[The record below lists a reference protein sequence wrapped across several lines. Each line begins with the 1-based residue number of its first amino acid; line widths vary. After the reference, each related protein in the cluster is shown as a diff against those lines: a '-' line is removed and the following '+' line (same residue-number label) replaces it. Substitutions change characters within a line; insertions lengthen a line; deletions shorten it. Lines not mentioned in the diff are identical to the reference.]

1 MESLSQSGGITLNR
15 VLIFAGTTEGRT
27 LSEYLSENRIEHTVC
42 VATEYGEEV
51 LSASPYMTIHQG
63 RMDVG
68 EMEKLMQTG
77 SFAAVVDATHPYA
90 VEVTANIRK
99 ASQEAQLP
107 YLRLKRYLDT
117 ETEGSVFYFHSNEEC
132 ADALEKIEGNILLT
146 TGSKELAIYC
156 SHPLVKERL
165 YVRIL
170 PGMESISICTELG
183 IKGKQM
189 IAMQGPFSTEMN
201 EAILHQFEIAC
212 MVTKKSGRQ
221 GGYPEKLEAAKRAG
235 IPVYVIEPVD
245 AERGY
250 SMEEVCEK
258 LQTLLC
264 AEESISVDKSK
275 NVDKSINVGKSKNV
289 DKSQNVNKSKDIDKS
304 QMANKSKDIDTIM
317 GKKTADVSKAESGT
331 EMVTSSKAEAK
342 SGVIA
347 GKVDSKMD
355 IILAGIG
362 MGASKGL
369 TREVHDA
376 IESADILLGAKRLIE
391 PYKPHIEKKPYYLGK
406 DIVPYLENLFLQS
419 AGKRYRVVV
428 LFSGDSGCYS
438 GCQALAHCLHEAV
451 TEKRFFADIRIL
463 PGISSVSYLT
473 SCIGESYHD
482 AAIMSMH
489 GKLLPGLAR
498 RIQENEKT
506 FLFMSGVK
514 DMRKLGTALT
524 EAFMDDCIITAG
536 YQLSYEDEEIRKLT
550 PKECLSCEKEGLY
563 ICFIYNPHPKK
574 RPLTL
579 GIADEEF
586 IRGKV
591 PMTKKE
597 VREVS
602 ICKLRLY
609 PGAVVYDIGSGT
621 GSVAV
626 EMAEMSPD
634 IEVFALEQ
642 KPEAIELIEKNK
654 EKFRLDNITVIQT
667 KAPEGLADLKMPT
680 HAFIGGSGGKMK
692 EIIETLYQINPGM
705 RIVINAVSI
714 ETLCE
719 IKEILMAY
727 PVCDTEFVQL
737 QVSRVKELGAYHMM
751 QAENP
756 IFVCAFTFG
765 NRE

>member
-63 RMDVG
+63 RMGVS

-90 VEVTANIRK
+90 VEVTANIRE
-99 ASQEAQLP
+99 ASQEAKLP
-107 YLRLKRYLDT
+107 YLRLKRWLDA

-132 ADALEKIEGNILLT
+132 VDALEKTEGNILLT
-146 TGSKELAIYC
+146 TGSKELATYC
-156 SHPLVKERL
+156 NRPLVKDRL

-201 EAILHQFEIAC
+201 EAILHQYEIAC

-235 IPVYVIEPVD
+235 IPVYVIEPAD
-245 AERGY
+245 TERGY

-275 NVDKSINVGKSKNV
+275 NVDKSQNVGKSKNV
-289 DKSQNVNKSKDIDKS
+289 DEFKNVDESKAAD
-304 QMANKSKDIDTIM
+304 NIM
-317 GKKTADVSKAESGT
+317 EKKTTDVPEAESGIEMCTPSKDAT
-331 EMVTSSKAEAK
+331 ENDITAGMV
-342 SGVIA
+342 
-347 GKVDSKMD
+347 DNKMN

-369 TREVHDA
+369 TGEVSDA

-391 PYKPHIEKKPYYLGK
+391 PYKPRMEKKPYYLGK
-406 DIVPYLENLFLQS
+406 DIVPYLENMFLQS

-438 GCQALAHCLHEAV
+438 GCQALARCLHEAV
-451 TEKRFFADIRIL
+451 AEKRFLADIRIL
-463 PGISSVSYLT
+463 PGISSVSYLA
-473 SCIGESYHD
+473 SCIGESYQD

-489 GKLLPGLAR
+489 GKLLPDLAG

-514 DMRKLGTALT
+514 DMRKLGTALS
-524 EAFMDDCIITAG
+524 EALMNDCIITAG
-536 YQLSYEDEEIRKLT
+536 YQLSYEDEEIIKLT

-574 RPLTL
+574 KPLTP

-597 VREVS
+597 IREVS

-626 EMAEMSPD
+626 EMADMSPD

-642 KPEAIELIEKNK
+642 KPEAVELIEKNK
-654 EKFRLDNITVIQT
+654 EKFHLDNITVLKT
-667 KAPEGLADLKMPT
+667 KAPEGLMDLKMAT
-680 HAFIGGSGGKMK
+680 HAFIGGSGGNMK

-719 IKEILMAY
+719 IKEIILAY

-756 IFVCAFTFG
+756 IFVCAFTFDG
-765 NRE
+765 

>member
-1 MESLSQSGGITLNR
+1 MESLLQSGGITLNR

-27 LSEYLSENRIEHTVC
+27 LSEYLSENRIEHMVC

-107 YLRLKRYLDT
+107 YLRLKRCLDT
-117 ETEGSVFYFHSNEEC
+117 ETEGRVFYFHSNEEC
-132 ADALEKIEGNILLT
+132 VDALEKTEGNILLT
-146 TGSKELAIYC
+146 TGSKELATYC

-165 YVRIL
+165 YVRVL

-212 MVTKKSGRQ
+212 MVTKKSGRL

-235 IPVYVIEPVD
+235 IPVYVIEPAD
-245 AERGY
+245 TERGY
-250 SMEEVCEK
+250 SMEEVCER
-258 LQTLLC
+258 LQILLC
-264 AEESISVDKSK
+264 AEDGV
-275 NVDKSINVGKSKNV
+275 
-289 DKSQNVNKSKDIDKS
+289 
-304 QMANKSKDIDTIM
+304 
-317 GKKTADVSKAESGT
+317 TA
-331 EMVTSSKAEAK
+331 
-342 SGVIA
+342 GVI
-347 GKVDSKMD
+347 DNKMD

-369 TREVHDA
+369 TREVYDA

-428 LFSGDSGCYS
+428 LFSGDSGSYS

-451 TEKRFFADIRIL
+451 AEKRFFADIRIL
-463 PGISSVSYLT
+463 PGISSVSYLA

-482 AAIMSMH
+482 AAILSMH

-514 DMRKLGTALT
+514 DMRKLGTTLT

-574 RPLTL
+574 IPLTP

-597 VREVS
+597 IREVS
-602 ICKLRLY
+602 ICKLHLH

-634 IEVFALEQ
+634 IEVYALEQ

-654 EKFRLDNITVIQT
+654 EKIRLDNITVIQT
-667 KAPEGLADLKMPT
+667 KAPEGLMDLKMPT
-680 HAFIGGSGGKMK
+680 HAFIGGSGGNMK

-719 IKEILMAY
+719 IKEIILAY

-756 IFVCAFTFG
+756 IFVCAFTFDG
-765 NRE
+765 

>member
-1 MESLSQSGGITLNR
+1 MESLSQSGGIGLNR

-63 RMDVG
+63 RMGVS

-90 VEVTANIRK
+90 VEVTANIRE
-99 ASQEAQLP
+99 ASQEAKLP
-107 YLRLKRYLDT
+107 YLRLKRWLDA

-132 ADALEKIEGNILLT
+132 VEALEKTEGNILLT

-156 SHPLVKERL
+156 SRPLVKDRL

-201 EAILHQFEIAC
+201 EAILHQYEIAC

-221 GGYPEKLEAAKRAG
+221 GGYPEKLEAARRAG
-235 IPVYVIEPVD
+235 IPVYVIEPAD
-245 AERGY
+245 TERGY

-258 LQTLLC
+258 LQLLLC
-264 AEESISVDKSK
+264 AEKSVSVDKSK
-275 NVDKSINVGKSKNV
+275 AVDN
-289 DKSQNVNKSKDIDKS
+289 
-304 QMANKSKDIDTIM
+304 IM
-317 GKKTADVSKAESGT
+317 EKKTTDIPEAESGI
-331 EMVTSSKAEAK
+331 EMVAPSKAEAENDAA
-342 SGVIA
+342 A
-347 GKVDSKMD
+347 GMIDNKMD

-369 TREVHDA
+369 TREVYDA

-391 PYKPHIEKKPYYLGK
+391 PYKPRMEKKPYYLGK
-406 DIVPYLENLFLQS
+406 DIVPYLEDLFLQS

-451 TEKRFFADIRIL
+451 AEKRFFADIRIL
-463 PGISSVSYLT
+463 PGISSVSYLA

-482 AAIMSMH
+482 AAILSMH

-524 EAFMDDCIITAG
+524 EAFMNDCNITAG

-574 RPLTL
+574 RPLTP

-597 VREVS
+597 IREVS

-626 EMAEMSPD
+626 EMADMSPD

-642 KPEAIELIEKNK
+642 KPEAVELIEKNK
-654 EKFRLDNITVIQT
+654 EKFHLDNITVIRT
-667 KAPEGLADLKMPT
+667 KAPEGLMNLKMPT
-680 HAFIGGSGGKMK
+680 HAFIGGSGGNMK
-692 EIIETLYQINPGM
+692 EIIETLHQINPGM

-737 QVSRVKELGAYHMM
+737 QVSRVKELGTYHMM

-765 NRE
+765 G

>member
-63 RMDVG
+63 RMGVS

-90 VEVTANIRK
+90 VEVTANIRE
-99 ASQEAQLP
+99 ASQEAKLP
-107 YLRLKRYLDT
+107 YLRLKRWLDA
-117 ETEGSVFYFHSNEEC
+117 ETEGSVFYFYSNEEC
-132 ADALEKIEGNILLT
+132 VDALEKTEGNILLT
-146 TGSKELAIYC
+146 TGSKELATYC
-156 SHPLVKERL
+156 SRPLVKDRL

-201 EAILHQFEIAC
+201 EAILHQYEIAC

-221 GGYPEKLEAAKRAG
+221 GGYPEKLEAAERAG
-235 IPVYVIEPVD
+235 IPVYVIEPAD
-245 AERGY
+245 TERGY

-258 LQTLLC
+258 LKILLC
-264 AEESISVDKSK
+264 AEKSVSVDKSK
-275 NVDKSINVGKSKNV
+275 SVDELKDV
-289 DKSQNVNKSKDIDKS
+289 DDLMKD
-304 QMANKSKDIDTIM
+304 
-317 GKKTADVSKAESGT
+317 KTADIPKAEPGV
-331 EMVTSSKAEAK
+331 EMVTPSKAEAENDAA
-342 SGVIA
+342 A
-347 GKVDSKMD
+347 GMIDNKMD

-369 TREVHDA
+369 TREVYDA

-391 PYKPHIEKKPYYLGK
+391 PYKPRMEKKPYYLGK
-406 DIVPYLENLFLQS
+406 DIVPYLENLVLQS
-419 AGKRYRVVV
+419 TGKRYRVVV

-438 GCQALAHCLHEAV
+438 GCQALARCLHEAV
-451 TEKRFFADIRIL
+451 AEKRFFADIRIL
-463 PGISSVSYLT
+463 PGISSVSYLA

-482 AAIMSMH
+482 AAILSMH
-489 GKLLPGLAR
+489 GKLLPDLAR

-574 RPLTL
+574 RPLTP

-597 VREVS
+597 IREVS

-626 EMAEMSPD
+626 EIADMSPD

-642 KPEAIELIEKNK
+642 KPEAVELIEKNK
-654 EKFRLDNITVIQT
+654 EKFHLDNITVIRT
-667 KAPEGLADLKMPT
+667 KAPEGLMDLKMPT
-680 HAFIGGSGGKMK
+680 HAFIGGSGGNMK
-692 EIIETLYQINPGM
+692 EIIETLHQINPGM

-756 IFVCAFTFG
+756 IFVCAFNFG
-765 NRE
+765 G

>member
-1 MESLSQSGGITLNR
+1 MESLSQSGGIGLNR

-63 RMDVG
+63 RMGVS

-90 VEVTANIRK
+90 VEVTANIRE
-99 ASQEAQLP
+99 ASQEAKLP
-107 YLRLKRYLDT
+107 YLRLKRCLDT

-132 ADALEKIEGNILLT
+132 AEALEKTEGNILLT
-146 TGSKELAIYC
+146 TGSKELATYC
-156 SHPLVKERL
+156 SRPLVKDRL

-201 EAILHQFEIAC
+201 EAILHQYEIAC

-221 GGYPEKLEAAKRAG
+221 GGYPEKLEAARRAG
-235 IPVYVIEPVD
+235 IPVYVIEPAD
-245 AERGY
+245 TERGY

-258 LQTLLC
+258 LQILLC
-264 AEESISVDKSK
+264 EEKSVSVDKSK
-275 NVDKSINVGKSKNV
+275 AVDN
-289 DKSQNVNKSKDIDKS
+289 
-304 QMANKSKDIDTIM
+304 IM
-317 GKKTADVSKAESGT
+317 EKKTTDIPKAESGI
-331 EMVTSSKAEAK
+331 EMVAPSKAEAENDAA
-342 SGVIA
+342 A
-347 GKVDSKMD
+347 GKVDNKMD

-369 TREVHDA
+369 TREVYDA

-391 PYKPHIEKKPYYLGK
+391 PYSPRMEKKSYYLGK
-406 DIVPYLENLFLQS
+406 DIVPYLEDLFLQS

-451 TEKRFFADIRIL
+451 AEKKIFADIRIL
-463 PGISSVSYLT
+463 PGISSVSYLA
-473 SCIGESYHD
+473 SYIGESYHD

-514 DMRKLGTALT
+514 DMRKLGTTLT

-574 RPLTL
+574 RPLTP

-597 VREVS
+597 IREVS

-626 EMAEMSPD
+626 EMADMSPD

-642 KPEAIELIEKNK
+642 KPEAVELIEKNK
-654 EKFRLDNITVIQT
+654 EKFDLDNITVIRT
-667 KAPEGLADLKMPT
+667 KAPEGLMDLKMPT
-680 HAFIGGSGGKMK
+680 HAFIGGSGGNMK
-692 EIIETLYQINPGM
+692 EIIETLHQINPGM

-737 QVSRVKELGAYHMM
+737 QVSRVKELGTYHMM

-765 NRE
+765 G

>member
-1 MESLSQSGGITLNR
+1 MESLLQSGGITLNR

-27 LSEYLSENRIEHTVC
+27 LSEYLSENRIEHMVC

-107 YLRLKRYLDT
+107 YLRLKRCLDT
-117 ETEGSVFYFHSNEEC
+117 ETEGRVFYFHSNEEC
-132 ADALEKIEGNILLT
+132 VDALEKTEGNILLT
-146 TGSKELAIYC
+146 TGSKELATYC

-165 YVRIL
+165 YVRVL

-212 MVTKKSGRQ
+212 MVTKKSGRL

-235 IPVYVIEPVD
+235 IPVYVIEPAD
-245 AERGY
+245 TERGY
-250 SMEEVCEK
+250 SMEEVCER
-258 LQTLLC
+258 LQILLC
-264 AEESISVDKSK
+264 AEDGV
-275 NVDKSINVGKSKNV
+275 
-289 DKSQNVNKSKDIDKS
+289 
-304 QMANKSKDIDTIM
+304 
-317 GKKTADVSKAESGT
+317 TA
-331 EMVTSSKAEAK
+331 
-342 SGVIA
+342 GVI
-347 GKVDSKMD
+347 DNKMD

-369 TREVHDA
+369 TREGYDA

-428 LFSGDSGCYS
+428 LFSGDSGSYS

-451 TEKRFFADIRIL
+451 AEKRFFADIRIL
-463 PGISSVSYLT
+463 PGISSVSYLA

-482 AAIMSMH
+482 AAILSMH

-514 DMRKLGTALT
+514 DMRKLGTTLT

-574 RPLTL
+574 IPLTP

-597 VREVS
+597 IREVS
-602 ICKLRLY
+602 ICKLHLH

-634 IEVFALEQ
+634 IEVYALEQ

-654 EKFRLDNITVIQT
+654 EKIRLDNITVIQT
-667 KAPEGLADLKMPT
+667 KAPEGLMDLKMPT

-756 IFVCAFTFG
+756 IFVCAFTFCD
-765 NRE
+765 

>member
-1 MESLSQSGGITLNR
+1 MESLSQSGGIGLNR

-63 RMDVG
+63 RMGVS

-90 VEVTANIRK
+90 VEVTANIRE
-99 ASQEAQLP
+99 ASQEAKLP
-107 YLRLKRYLDT
+107 YLRLKRWLDA

-132 ADALEKIEGNILLT
+132 VEALEKTEGNILLT

-156 SHPLVKERL
+156 SRPLVKDRL

-201 EAILHQFEIAC
+201 EAILHQYEIAC

-221 GGYPEKLEAAKRAG
+221 GGYPEKLEAARRAG
-235 IPVYVIEPVD
+235 IPVYVIEPAD
-245 AERGY
+245 TERGY

-258 LQTLLC
+258 LQLLLC
-264 AEESISVDKSK
+264 VEKSVSVDKSK
-275 NVDKSINVGKSKNV
+275 NVDKSQNINKSEDI

-304 QMANKSKDIDTIM
+304 KAVDELKDVDDM
-317 GKKTADVSKAESGT
+317 MKDKTADIPKAEPGV
-331 EMVTSSKAEAK
+331 EMVTPSKAEAEND
-342 SGVIA
+342 VTA
-347 GKVDSKMD
+347 GKVDNKMD

-362 MGASKGL
+362 MGASKGH
-369 TREVHDA
+369 TREVYDA

-391 PYKPHIEKKPYYLGK
+391 PYKPRVEKKPYYLGK
-406 DIVPYLENLFLQS
+406 DIVPYLEDLFLQS

-438 GCQALAHCLHEAV
+438 GCQALARCLHEAV
-451 TEKRFFADIRIL
+451 AEKRFLADIRIL
-463 PGISSVSYLT
+463 PGISSVSYLA

-482 AAIMSMH
+482 AAILSMH
-489 GKLLPGLAR
+489 GKLLPDLAR

-514 DMRKLGTALT
+514 DMRKLGTTLT

-536 YQLSYEDEEIRKLT
+536 YQLSYENEEIRKLT

-574 RPLTL
+574 RPLTP

-597 VREVS
+597 IREVS

-626 EMAEMSPD
+626 EMADMSPD

-642 KPEAIELIEKNK
+642 KPEAVELIEKNK
-654 EKFRLDNITVIQT
+654 EKFHLDNITVIRT
-667 KAPEGLADLKMPT
+667 KAPEGFMDLKMPT
-680 HAFIGGSGGKMK
+680 HAFIGGSGGNMK
-692 EIIETLYQINPGM
+692 EIIETLHQINPGM

-737 QVSRVKELGAYHMM
+737 QVSRVKELGVYHMM

-756 IFVCAFTFG
+756 IFVCAFNFG
-765 NRE
+765 G

>member
-1 MESLSQSGGITLNR
+1 MESLLQSGGITLNR

-27 LSEYLSENRIEHTVC
+27 LSEYLSENRIEHMVC

-107 YLRLKRYLDT
+107 YLRLKRCLDT
-117 ETEGSVFYFHSNEEC
+117 ETEGRVFYFHSNEEC
-132 ADALEKIEGNILLT
+132 VDALEKTEGNILLT
-146 TGSKELAIYC
+146 TGSKELATYC

-165 YVRIL
+165 YVRVL

-212 MVTKKSGRQ
+212 MVTKKSGRL

-235 IPVYVIEPVD
+235 IPVYVIEPAD
-245 AERGY
+245 TERGY
-250 SMEEVCEK
+250 SMEEVCER
-258 LQTLLC
+258 LQILLC
-264 AEESISVDKSK
+264 AEDGV
-275 NVDKSINVGKSKNV
+275 
-289 DKSQNVNKSKDIDKS
+289 
-304 QMANKSKDIDTIM
+304 
-317 GKKTADVSKAESGT
+317 TA
-331 EMVTSSKAEAK
+331 
-342 SGVIA
+342 GVI
-347 GKVDSKMD
+347 DNKMD

-369 TREVHDA
+369 TREVYDA

-428 LFSGDSGCYS
+428 LFSGDSGSYS

-451 TEKRFFADIRIL
+451 AEKRFFADIRIL
-463 PGISSVSYLT
+463 PGISSVSYLA

-482 AAIMSMH
+482 AAILSMH

-514 DMRKLGTALT
+514 DMRKLGTTLT

-574 RPLTL
+574 IPLTP

-597 VREVS
+597 IREVS
-602 ICKLRLY
+602 ICKLHLH

-626 EMAEMSPD
+626 EMAEMPPD
-634 IEVFALEQ
+634 IEVYALEQ

-654 EKFRLDNITVIQT
+654 EKIRLDNITVIQT
-667 KAPEGLADLKMPT
+667 KAPEGLMDLKMPT

-756 IFVCAFTFG
+756 IFVCAFTFCD
-765 NRE
+765 

>member
-63 RMDVG
+63 RMGVS

-90 VEVTANIRK
+90 VEVTANIRE
-99 ASQEAQLP
+99 ASQEAKLP
-107 YLRLKRYLDT
+107 YLRLKRWLDA
-117 ETEGSVFYFHSNEEC
+117 ETEGSVFNFHSNEEC
-132 ADALEKIEGNILLT
+132 VDALEKTEGNILLT
-146 TGSKELAIYC
+146 TGSKELATYC
-156 SHPLVKERL
+156 SRPLVKDRL

-201 EAILHQFEIAC
+201 EAILHQYEIAC

-235 IPVYVIEPVD
+235 IPVYVIEPAD
-245 AERGY
+245 TERGY

-275 NVDKSINVGKSKNV
+275 NVDKSQNV
-289 DKSQNVNKSKDIDKS
+289 DEFKDVDESKAAD
-304 QMANKSKDIDTIM
+304 NIM
-317 GKKTADVSKAESGT
+317 EKKTTDVPEAESGIEMCTPSKDAT
-331 EMVTSSKAEAK
+331 ENDITAGMV
-342 SGVIA
+342 
-347 GKVDSKMD
+347 DNKMN

-369 TREVHDA
+369 TGEVSDA

-391 PYKPHIEKKPYYLGK
+391 PYKPRMEKKPYYLGK
-406 DIVPYLENLFLQS
+406 DIVPYLESMFLQS

-438 GCQALAHCLHEAV
+438 GCQALARCLHEAV
-451 TEKRFFADIRIL
+451 AEKRFLADIRIL
-463 PGISSVSYLT
+463 PGISSVSYLA
-473 SCIGESYHD
+473 SCIGESYQD

-489 GKLLPGLAR
+489 GKLLPDLAR
-498 RIQENEKT
+498 RIQENEQT

-524 EAFMDDCIITAG
+524 EALMNDCIITAG

-563 ICFIYNPHPKK
+563 ICFIYNPNPKK
-574 RPLTL
+574 RPLTP

-597 VREVS
+597 IREVS

-626 EMAEMSPD
+626 EMADMSPD

-642 KPEAIELIEKNK
+642 KPEAVELIEKNK
-654 EKFRLDNITVIQT
+654 EKFHLDNITVIKT
-667 KAPEGLADLKMPT
+667 KAPEGLMDLKMAT
-680 HAFIGGSGGKMK
+680 HAFIGGSGGNMK
-692 EIIETLYQINPGM
+692 EIIEILYQINPGM

-719 IKEILMAY
+719 IKELLSSY

-737 QVSRVKELGAYHMM
+737 QVSRVKELGNYHMM

-765 NRE
+765 G

>member
-63 RMDVG
+63 RMGVS

-90 VEVTANIRK
+90 VEVTANIRE
-99 ASQEAQLP
+99 ASQEAKLP
-107 YLRLKRYLDT
+107 YLRLKRWLDA

-132 ADALEKIEGNILLT
+132 VDALEKTEGNILLT
-146 TGSKELAIYC
+146 TGSKELATYC
-156 SHPLVKERL
+156 SRPLVKDRL

-201 EAILHQFEIAC
+201 EAILHQYEIAC

-221 GGYPEKLEAAKRAG
+221 GGYPEKLEAAERAG
-235 IPVYVIEPVD
+235 IPVYVIEPAD
-245 AERGY
+245 TERGY

-258 LQTLLC
+258 LQLLLC
-264 AEESISVDKSK
+264 VEKSVSVDKSK
-275 NVDKSINVGKSKNV
+275 AVDN
-289 DKSQNVNKSKDIDKS
+289 
-304 QMANKSKDIDTIM
+304 IM
-317 GKKTADVSKAESGT
+317 EKKTTDIPKAESGT
-331 EMVTSSKAEAK
+331 EMVTSSKAEAEND
-342 SGVIA
+342 VTA
-347 GKVDSKMD
+347 GKVDNKMD

-369 TREVHDA
+369 TKEVYDA

-391 PYKPHIEKKPYYLGK
+391 PYKPRMEKKPYYLGK
-406 DIVPYLENLFLQS
+406 DIVPYLEDLFLQS

-451 TEKRFFADIRIL
+451 AEKRFFADIRIL
-463 PGISSVSYLT
+463 PGISSVSYLA
-473 SCIGESYHD
+473 SCIGESYQD

-514 DMRKLGTALT
+514 DMRKLGNALS
-524 EAFMDDCIITAG
+524 EALMDDCIITAG

-550 PKECLSCEKEGLY
+550 PKECMSCEKEGLY

-574 RPLTL
+574 RPLTP

-597 VREVS
+597 IREVS

-626 EMAEMSPD
+626 EMADMSPD

-642 KPEAIELIEKNK
+642 KPEAVELIEKNK
-654 EKFRLDNITVIQT
+654 EKFHLDNITVIRT
-667 KAPEGLADLKMPT
+667 KAPERLMDLKMPT
-680 HAFIGGSGGKMK
+680 HAFIGGSGGNMK
-692 EIIETLYQINPGM
+692 EIIETLHQINPGM

-737 QVSRVKELGAYHMM
+737 QVSRVKELGTYHTM

-765 NRE
+765 G

>member
-63 RMDVG
+63 RMGVS

-90 VEVTANIRK
+90 VEVTANIRE
-99 ASQEAQLP
+99 ASQEAKLP
-107 YLRLKRYLDT
+107 YLRLKRWLDA

-132 ADALEKIEGNILLT
+132 VDALEKTEGNILLT
-146 TGSKELAIYC
+146 TGSKELATYC
-156 SHPLVKERL
+156 NRPLVKDRL

-201 EAILHQFEIAC
+201 EAILHQYEIAC

-221 GGYPEKLEAAKRAG
+221 GGYPEKIEAAKRAG
-235 IPVYVIEPVD
+235 IPVYVIEPAD
-245 AERGY
+245 TERGY

-275 NVDKSINVGKSKNV
+275 NVDKSQNVGKSKNV
-289 DKSQNVNKSKDIDKS
+289 DEFKNVDESKAAD
-304 QMANKSKDIDTIM
+304 NIM
-317 GKKTADVSKAESGT
+317 EKKTTDVPEAESGIEMCTPSKDAT
-331 EMVTSSKAEAK
+331 ENDIT
-342 SGVIA
+342 A
-347 GKVDSKMD
+347 GMIDNKMN

-369 TREVHDA
+369 TREVSDA

-391 PYKPHIEKKPYYLGK
+391 PYKPRMEKKPYYLGK
-406 DIVPYLENLFLQS
+406 DIVPYLEDLFLQS

-438 GCQALAHCLHEAV
+438 GCQALARCLHEAV
-451 TEKRFFADIRIL
+451 AEKRFLADIRIL
-463 PGISSVSYLT
+463 PGISSVSYLA
-473 SCIGESYHD
+473 SCIGESYQD

-489 GKLLPGLAR
+489 GKLLPDLSR
-498 RIQENEKT
+498 RIQENKKT

-514 DMRKLGTALT
+514 DMRKLGTTLT
-524 EAFMDDCIITAG
+524 EAFMNDCIITAG
-536 YQLSYEDEEIRKLT
+536 YQLSYEDEEIIKLT

-574 RPLTL
+574 KTLTP

-597 VREVS
+597 IREVS

-626 EMAEMSPD
+626 EMADMSPD

-642 KPEAIELIEKNK
+642 KPEAVELIEKNK
-654 EKFRLDNITVIQT
+654 EKFHLDNITVLKT
-667 KAPEGLADLKMPT
+667 KAPEGLMDLKMAT
-680 HAFIGGSGGKMK
+680 HAFIGGSGGNMK

-719 IKEILMAY
+719 IKEIILAY

-765 NRE
+765 G

>member
-1 MESLSQSGGITLNR
+1 MRGIKNIVFDLGGVIVDLDIPTSLKAFSKIMVHPVGTLEEA
-15 VLIFAGTTEGRT
+15 IAT
-27 LSEYLSENRIEHTVC
+27 LRPLMH
-42 VATEYGEEV
+42 A
-51 LSASPYMTIHQG
+51 
-63 RMDVG
+63 MDVG

-107 YLRLKRYLDT
+107 YLRLKRCLDT
-117 ETEGSVFYFHSNEEC
+117 ETEGRVFYFHSNEEC
-132 ADALEKIEGNILLT
+132 VDALEKTEGNILLT
-146 TGSKELAIYC
+146 TGSKELATYC

-165 YVRIL
+165 YVRVL

-212 MVTKKSGRQ
+212 MVTKKSGRL

-235 IPVYVIEPVD
+235 IPVYVIEPAD
-245 AERGY
+245 TERGY
-250 SMEEVCEK
+250 SMEEVCER
-258 LQTLLC
+258 LQILLC
-264 AEESISVDKSK
+264 AEDGV
-275 NVDKSINVGKSKNV
+275 
-289 DKSQNVNKSKDIDKS
+289 
-304 QMANKSKDIDTIM
+304 
-317 GKKTADVSKAESGT
+317 TA
-331 EMVTSSKAEAK
+331 
-342 SGVIA
+342 GVI
-347 GKVDSKMD
+347 DNKMD

-369 TREVHDA
+369 TREVYDA

-428 LFSGDSGCYS
+428 LFSGDSGSYS

-451 TEKRFFADIRIL
+451 AEKRFFADIRIL
-463 PGISSVSYLT
+463 PGISSVSYLA

-482 AAIMSMH
+482 AAILSMH

-514 DMRKLGTALT
+514 DMRKLGTTLT

-574 RPLTL
+574 IPLTP

-597 VREVS
+597 IREVS
-602 ICKLRLY
+602 ICKLHLH

-634 IEVFALEQ
+634 IEVYALEQ

-654 EKFRLDNITVIQT
+654 EKIRLDNITVIQT
-667 KAPEGLADLKMPT
+667 KAPEGLMDLKMPT
-680 HAFIGGSGGKMK
+680 HAFIGGSGGNMK

-719 IKEILMAY
+719 IKEIILAY

-756 IFVCAFTFG
+756 IFVCAFTFDG
-765 NRE
+765 

>member
-77 SFAAVVDATHPYA
+77 SFDAVVDATHPYA

-107 YLRLKRYLDT
+107 YLPLKRCLDT
-117 ETEGSVFYFHSNEEC
+117 EAEGRVFYFHSNEEC
-132 ADALEKIEGNILLT
+132 VDALEKIEGNILLT
-146 TGSKELAIYC
+146 TGSKELATYC
-156 SHPLVKERL
+156 SHSMVKERL

-212 MVTKKSGRQ
+212 MVTKKSGRL

-235 IPVYVIEPVD
+235 IPVYVIEPAD
-245 AERGY
+245 TERGY

-258 LQTLLC
+258 LQILLC
-264 AEESISVDKSK
+264 AEDGV
-275 NVDKSINVGKSKNV
+275 
-289 DKSQNVNKSKDIDKS
+289 
-304 QMANKSKDIDTIM
+304 
-317 GKKTADVSKAESGT
+317 TA
-331 EMVTSSKAEAK
+331 
-342 SGVIA
+342 GVI
-347 GKVDSKMD
+347 DDKMD

-369 TREVHDA
+369 TREVSDA
-376 IESADILLGAKRLIE
+376 IESADILFGAKRLIE
-391 PYKPHIEKKPYYLGK
+391 PYKPCIEKQPYYLGK

-451 TEKRFFADIRIL
+451 AEKRFLADIRIL
-463 PGISSVSYLT
+463 PGISSVSYLA

-482 AAIMSMH
+482 AAILSMH

-563 ICFIYNPHPKK
+563 ICFIYNPHSKK
-574 RPLTL
+574 IPLTP

-626 EMAEMSPD
+626 EMADMSPD
-634 IEVFALEQ
+634 IEVYALEQ

-654 EKFRLDNITVIQT
+654 EKFRLDNVTVIQT
-667 KAPEGLADLKMPT
+667 KAPEGLMDLKMPT
-680 HAFIGGSGGKMK
+680 HAFIGGSSGKMK

-756 IFVCAFTFG
+756 IFVCAFTFCD
-765 NRE
+765 

>member
-63 RMDVG
+63 RMGVS

-90 VEVTANIRK
+90 VEVTANIRE
-99 ASQEAQLP
+99 ASQEAKLP
-107 YLRLKRYLDT
+107 YLRLKRWLDA
-117 ETEGSVFYFHSNEEC
+117 ETEGSIFYFHSNEEC
-132 ADALEKIEGNILLT
+132 VDALEKTEGNILLT
-146 TGSKELAIYC
+146 TGSKELATYC
-156 SHPLVKERL
+156 SHPLVKDRL

-201 EAILHQFEIAC
+201 EAILHQYEIAC

-235 IPVYVIEPVD
+235 IPVYVIEPAD
-245 AERGY
+245 TERGY

-258 LQTLLC
+258 LQILLC
-264 AEESISVDKSK
+264 AEKSVS
-275 NVDKSINVGKSKNV
+275 VGKSKAADNIME
-289 DKSQNVNKSKDIDKS
+289 KKITDIP
-304 QMANKSKDIDTIM
+304 
-317 GKKTADVSKAESGT
+317 KAESGT
-331 EMVTSSKAEAK
+331 EMVTPSKAEAENDAVV
-342 SGVIA
+342 GMI
-347 GKVDSKMD
+347 DNKMN

-362 MGASKGL
+362 MGASKGV
-369 TREVHDA
+369 TREVSDA

-391 PYKPHIEKKPYYLGK
+391 PYKPRMEKRPYYLGK
-406 DIVPYLENLFLQS
+406 DIVPYLENLVLQS

-438 GCQALAHCLHEAV
+438 GCQALARCLHEAV
-451 TEKRFFADIRIL
+451 AEKRFLADIRIL
-463 PGISSVSYLT
+463 PGISSVSYLA

-482 AAIMSMH
+482 AAILSMH

-524 EAFMDDCIITAG
+524 EAFMNDCNITAG

-574 RPLTL
+574 RPLTP

-597 VREVS
+597 IREVS

-626 EMAEMSPD
+626 EMADMSPD

-642 KPEAIELIEKNK
+642 KPEAVELIEKNK
-654 EKFRLDNITVIQT
+654 EKFHLDNITVIRT
-667 KAPEGLADLKMPT
+667 KAPEGFMDLKMPT
-680 HAFIGGSGGKMK
+680 HAFIGGSGGNMK
-692 EIIETLYQINPGM
+692 EIIETLHQINPGM

-737 QVSRVKELGAYHMM
+737 QVSRVKELGVYHMM

-756 IFVCAFTFG
+756 IFVCAFNFG
-765 NRE
+765 G

>member
-1 MESLSQSGGITLNR
+1 M
-15 VLIFAGTTEGRT
+15 
-27 LSEYLSENRIEHTVC
+27 
-42 VATEYGEEV
+42 
-51 LSASPYMTIHQG
+51 
-63 RMDVG
+63 
-68 EMEKLMQTG
+68 
-77 SFAAVVDATHPYA
+77 
-90 VEVTANIRK
+90 
-99 ASQEAQLP
+99 
-107 YLRLKRYLDT
+107 
-117 ETEGSVFYFHSNEEC
+117 
-132 ADALEKIEGNILLT
+132 
-146 TGSKELAIYC
+146 
-156 SHPLVKERL
+156 
-165 YVRIL
+165 
-170 PGMESISICTELG
+170 
-183 IKGKQM
+183 
-189 IAMQGPFSTEMN
+189 
-201 EAILHQFEIAC
+201 
-212 MVTKKSGRQ
+212 
-221 GGYPEKLEAAKRAG
+221 
-235 IPVYVIEPVD
+235 
-245 AERGY
+245 
-250 SMEEVCEK
+250 
-258 LQTLLC
+258 
-264 AEESISVDKSK
+264 
-275 NVDKSINVGKSKNV
+275 
-289 DKSQNVNKSKDIDKS
+289 KD
-304 QMANKSKDIDTIM
+304 
-317 GKKTADVSKAESGT
+317 KTADIPKAEPGV
-331 EMVTSSKAEAK
+331 EMVIPSKAEAENDAA
-342 SGVIA
+342 A
-347 GKVDSKMD
+347 GMIDNKMD

-369 TREVHDA
+369 TREVYDA

-391 PYKPHIEKKPYYLGK
+391 PYKPRMEKKPYYLGK
-406 DIVPYLENLFLQS
+406 DIVPYLENLVLQS

-451 TEKRFFADIRIL
+451 AEKRFLADIRIL
-463 PGISSVSYLT
+463 PGISSVSYLA
-473 SCIGESYHD
+473 SCIGESYQD

-489 GKLLPGLAR
+489 GKWLPDLAG

-514 DMRKLGTALT
+514 DMRKLGTALS
-524 EAFMDDCIITAG
+524 EALMNDCIITAG

-574 RPLTL
+574 RPLTP

-597 VREVS
+597 IREVS

-626 EMAEMSPD
+626 EMADMSPD

-642 KPEAIELIEKNK
+642 KPEAVELIEKNK
-654 EKFRLDNITVIQT
+654 EKFHLDNITVIRT
-667 KAPEGLADLKMPT
+667 KAPEGLMDLKMPT
-680 HAFIGGSGGKMK
+680 HAFIGGSGGNMK
-692 EIIETLYQINPGM
+692 EIIETLHQINPGM

-737 QVSRVKELGAYHMM
+737 QVSRVKELGTYHMM

-756 IFVCAFTFG
+756 IFVCAFNFG
-765 NRE
+765 G

>member
-63 RMDVG
+63 RMGVS

-90 VEVTANIRK
+90 VEVTANIRE
-99 ASQEAQLP
+99 ASQEAKLP
-107 YLRLKRYLDT
+107 YLRLKRWLDA

-132 ADALEKIEGNILLT
+132 VDALEKTEGNILLT
-146 TGSKELAIYC
+146 TGSKELATYC
-156 SHPLVKERL
+156 NRPLVKDRL

-201 EAILHQFEIAC
+201 EAILHQYEIAC

-235 IPVYVIEPVD
+235 IPVYVIEPAD
-245 AERGY
+245 TERGY

-264 AEESISVDKSK
+264 AEESISVDKSQ
-275 NVDKSINVGKSKNV
+275 NVDEFKDVDESKAADN
-289 DKSQNVNKSKDIDKS
+289 
-304 QMANKSKDIDTIM
+304 IM
-317 GKKTADVSKAESGT
+317 EKKTTDVPEAESGIEMCTPSKDAT
-331 EMVTSSKAEAK
+331 ENDITAGMV
-342 SGVIA
+342 
-347 GKVDSKMD
+347 DNKMN

-369 TREVHDA
+369 TGEVSDA

-391 PYKPHIEKKPYYLGK
+391 PYKPRMEKKPYYLGK
-406 DIVPYLENLFLQS
+406 DIVPYLENMFLQS

-438 GCQALAHCLHEAV
+438 GCQALARCLHEAV
-451 TEKRFFADIRIL
+451 AEKRFLADIRIL
-463 PGISSVSYLT
+463 PGISSVSYLA
-473 SCIGESYHD
+473 SCIGESYQD

-489 GKLLPGLAR
+489 GKLLPDLAG

-514 DMRKLGTALT
+514 DMRKLGTALSET
-524 EAFMDDCIITAG
+524 LMNDCIITAG
-536 YQLSYEDEEIRKLT
+536 YQLSYEDEEIIKLT

-574 RPLTL
+574 RPLTP

-597 VREVS
+597 IREVS

-626 EMAEMSPD
+626 EMADMSPD

-642 KPEAIELIEKNK
+642 KPEAVELIEKNK
-654 EKFRLDNITVIQT
+654 EKFHLDNITVIKT
-667 KAPEGLADLKMPT
+667 KAPEGLMDLKMAT
-680 HAFIGGSGGKMK
+680 HAFIGGSGGNMK

-719 IKEILMAY
+719 IKEILSSY

-737 QVSRVKELGAYHMM
+737 QVSRVKELGTYHMM

-765 NRE
+765 G

>member
-1 MESLSQSGGITLNR
+1 MESLSQSGGIGLNR

-63 RMDVG
+63 RMGVS

-90 VEVTANIRK
+90 VEVTANIRE
-99 ASQEAQLP
+99 ASQEAKLP
-107 YLRLKRYLDT
+107 YLRLKRCLDT

-132 ADALEKIEGNILLT
+132 ADALEKTEGNILLT
-146 TGSKELAIYC
+146 TGSKELATYC
-156 SHPLVKERL
+156 SRPLVKDRL

-170 PGMESISICTELG
+170 PGMESISICTKLG

-189 IAMQGPFSTEMN
+189 IAIQGPFSTEMN
-201 EAILHQFEIAC
+201 EAILHQYEIAC

-221 GGYPEKLEAAKRAG
+221 GGYPEKLEAAERTG
-235 IPVYVIEPVD
+235 IPVYVIEPAD
-245 AERGY
+245 TERGY

-258 LQTLLC
+258 LQILLC
-264 AEESISVDKSK
+264 AEKSVSVDKSK
-275 NVDKSINVGKSKNV
+275 AVDNI
-289 DKSQNVNKSKDIDKS
+289 
-304 QMANKSKDIDTIM
+304 
-317 GKKTADVSKAESGT
+317 
-331 EMVTSSKAEAK
+331 
-342 SGVIA
+342 
-347 GKVDSKMD
+347 MD

-369 TREVHDA
+369 TREVYDA
-376 IESADILLGAKRLIE
+376 IESADILFGAKRLIE
-391 PYKPHIEKKPYYLGK
+391 PYKPRVEKKPYYLGK
-406 DIVPYLENLFLQS
+406 DIVPYLENLVLQS

-428 LFSGDSGCYS
+428 LFSGDSCCYS
-438 GCQALAHCLHEAV
+438 GCQALARCLHEAV
-451 TEKRFFADIRIL
+451 AEKRFLADIRIL
-463 PGISSVSYLT
+463 PGISSVSYLA

-482 AAIMSMH
+482 AAILSMH

-514 DMRKLGTALT
+514 DMRKLGTALS
-524 EAFMDDCIITAG
+524 EALMNDCIITAG

-574 RPLTL
+574 RPLTP

-597 VREVS
+597 IREVS

-621 GSVAV
+621 GSLAV
-626 EMAEMSPD
+626 EMADMSPN

-642 KPEAIELIEKNK
+642 KPEAVELIEKNK
-654 EKFRLDNITVIQT
+654 EKFHLDNITVIRT
-667 KAPEGLADLKMPT
+667 KAPEGLMDLKMPT
-680 HAFIGGSGGKMK
+680 HAFIGGSGGNMK
-692 EIIETLYQINPGM
+692 EIIETLHQINPGM

-756 IFVCAFTFG
+756 IFVCAFNFG
-765 NRE
+765 G

>member
-63 RMDVG
+63 RMGVS

-90 VEVTANIRK
+90 VEVTANIRE
-99 ASQEAQLP
+99 ASQEAKLP
-107 YLRLKRYLDT
+107 YLRLKRCLDT

-132 ADALEKIEGNILLT
+132 AEALEKTEGNILLT
-146 TGSKELAIYC
+146 TGSKELATYC
-156 SHPLVKERL
+156 SRPLVKDRL

-201 EAILHQFEIAC
+201 EAILHQYEIAC

-221 GGYPEKLEAAKRAG
+221 GGYPEKLEAAERAG
-235 IPVYVIEPVD
+235 IPVYVIEP
-245 AERGY
+245 AGTERGY

-258 LQTLLC
+258 LQILLC
-264 AEESISVDKSK
+264 AEKSVSVDKSK
-275 NVDKSINVGKSKNV
+275 SVDELKDV
-289 DKSQNVNKSKDIDKS
+289 DDMMKD
-304 QMANKSKDIDTIM
+304 
-317 GKKTADVSKAESGT
+317 KTADIPEAESGIEMCTPSKDAT
-331 EMVTSSKAEAK
+331 ENDITAGMV
-342 SGVIA
+342 
-347 GKVDSKMD
+347 DNKMN

-369 TREVHDA
+369 TGEVSDA

-391 PYKPHIEKKPYYLGK
+391 PYKPRMEKKPYYLGK
-406 DIVPYLENLFLQS
+406 DIVPYLESMFLQS

-438 GCQALAHCLHEAV
+438 GCQALARCLHEAV
-451 TEKRFFADIRIL
+451 AEKRFLADIRIL
-463 PGISSVSYLT
+463 PGISSVSYLA
-473 SCIGESYHD
+473 SCIGESYQD

-489 GKLLPGLAR
+489 GKWLPDLAG

-514 DMRKLGTALT
+514 DMRKLGTALS
-524 EAFMDDCIITAG
+524 EALMNDCIITAG

-574 RPLTL
+574 RPLTP

-597 VREVS
+597 IREVS

-626 EMAEMSPD
+626 EMADMSPD

-642 KPEAIELIEKNK
+642 KPEAVELIEKNK
-654 EKFRLDNITVIQT
+654 EKFHLDNITVIRT
-667 KAPEGLADLKMPT
+667 KAPEGLMDLKMPT
-680 HAFIGGSGGKMK
+680 HAFIGGSGGNMK
-692 EIIETLYQINPGM
+692 EIIETLHQINPGM

-737 QVSRVKELGAYHMM
+737 QVSRVKELGTYHMM

-756 IFVCAFTFG
+756 IFVCAFNFG
-765 NRE
+765 G

>member
-63 RMDVG
+63 RMGVS

-90 VEVTANIRK
+90 VEVTANIRE
-99 ASQEAQLP
+99 ASQEAKLP
-107 YLRLKRYLDT
+107 YLRLKRWLDA

-132 ADALEKIEGNILLT
+132 VDALEKTEGNILLT
-146 TGSKELAIYC
+146 TGSKELATYC
-156 SHPLVKERL
+156 NRPLVKDRL

-201 EAILHQFEIAC
+201 EAILHQYEIAC

-221 GGYPEKLEAAKRAG
+221 GGYPEKIEAAKRAG
-235 IPVYVIEPVD
+235 IPVYVIEPAD
-245 AERGY
+245 TERGY

-258 LQTLLC
+258 LEILLC
-264 AEESISVDKSK
+264 AEKSVSVDKSK
-275 NVDKSINVGKSKNV
+275 SVDELKDV
-289 DKSQNVNKSKDIDKS
+289 DDMMKD
-304 QMANKSKDIDTIM
+304 
-317 GKKTADVSKAESGT
+317 KTADVPKAESGI
-331 EMVTSSKAEAK
+331 EMVTPSKAEAENDAA
-342 SGVIA
+342 A
-347 GKVDSKMD
+347 GMIDNKMD

-369 TREVHDA
+369 TREVYDA

-391 PYKPHIEKKPYYLGK
+391 PYKPRMEKKPYYLGK
-406 DIVPYLENLFLQS
+406 DIVPYLENLVLQS
-419 AGKRYRVVV
+419 TGKRYRVVV

-438 GCQALAHCLHEAV
+438 GCQALARCLHEAV
-451 TEKRFFADIRIL
+451 AEKRFFADIRIL
-463 PGISSVSYLT
+463 PGISSVSYLA

-482 AAIMSMH
+482 AAILSMH
-489 GKLLPGLAR
+489 GKLLPDLAR

-514 DMRKLGTALT
+514 DMRKLGTALS
-524 EAFMDDCIITAG
+524 EALMNDCIITAG

-574 RPLTL
+574 RPLTP

-597 VREVS
+597 IREVS

-626 EMAEMSPD
+626 EMADMSPD

-642 KPEAIELIEKNK
+642 KPEAVELIEKNK
-654 EKFRLDNITVIQT
+654 EKFHLDNITVIRT
-667 KAPEGLADLKMPT
+667 KAPEGLMDLKMPT
-680 HAFIGGSGGKMK
+680 HAFIGGSGGNMK
-692 EIIETLYQINPGM
+692 EIIETLHQINPGM

-719 IKEILMAY
+719 IKELLSSY

-737 QVSRVKELGAYHMM
+737 QVSRVKELGTYHMM

-765 NRE
+765 G

>member
-63 RMDVG
+63 RMGVS

-90 VEVTANIRK
+90 VEVTANIRE
-99 ASQEAQLP
+99 ASQEAKLP
-107 YLRLKRYLDT
+107 YLRLKRWLDA

-132 ADALEKIEGNILLT
+132 VDALEKTEGNILLT
-146 TGSKELAIYC
+146 TGSKELATYC
-156 SHPLVKERL
+156 SRPLVKDRL

-170 PGMESISICTELG
+170 PGMESISICMELG

-201 EAILHQFEIAC
+201 EAILHQYEIAC

-235 IPVYVIEPVD
+235 IPVYVIEPAD
-245 AERGY
+245 TERGY

-275 NVDKSINVGKSKNV
+275 NVDKSQNVDEFKNV
-289 DKSQNVNKSKDIDKS
+289 DESKAAD
-304 QMANKSKDIDTIM
+304 NIM
-317 GKKTADVSKAESGT
+317 EKKTTDVPEAESGIEMCTPSKDAT
-331 EMVTSSKAEAK
+331 ENDITAGMV
-342 SGVIA
+342 
-347 GKVDSKMD
+347 DNKMN

-369 TREVHDA
+369 TREVSDA

-391 PYKPHIEKKPYYLGK
+391 PYKPRMEKRPYYLGK
-406 DIVPYLENLFLQS
+406 DIVPYLEDLFLQS

-451 TEKRFFADIRIL
+451 AEKRFLADICIL
-463 PGISSVSYLT
+463 PGISSVSYLA
-473 SCIGESYHD
+473 SCIGESYQD

-489 GKLLPGLAR
+489 GKLLPDLAG

-514 DMRKLGTALT
+514 DMRKLGTTLT
-524 EAFMDDCIITAG
+524 EAFMNDCVITAG
-536 YQLSYEDEEIRKLT
+536 YQLSYEDEEIIKLT

-574 RPLTL
+574 RPLTP

-597 VREVS
+597 IREVS

-626 EMAEMSPD
+626 EMADMSPD

-642 KPEAIELIEKNK
+642 KPEAVELIEKNK
-654 EKFRLDNITVIQT
+654 EKFHLDNITVLKT
-667 KAPEGLADLKMPT
+667 KAPEGLMDLKMAT
-680 HAFIGGSGGKMK
+680 HAFIGGSGGNMK

-719 IKEILMAY
+719 IKEIILAY

-756 IFVCAFTFG
+756 IFVCAFTFDG
-765 NRE
+765 

>member
-63 RMDVG
+63 RMGVS

-90 VEVTANIRK
+90 VEVTANIRE
-99 ASQEAQLP
+99 ASQEAKLP
-107 YLRLKRYLDT
+107 YLRLKRWLDA
-117 ETEGSVFYFHSNEEC
+117 ETEGSIFYFHSNEEC
-132 ADALEKIEGNILLT
+132 VDALEKTEGNILLT
-146 TGSKELAIYC
+146 TGSKELATYC
-156 SHPLVKERL
+156 SHPLVKDRL

-201 EAILHQFEIAC
+201 EAILHQYEIAC

-235 IPVYVIEPVD
+235 IPVYVIEPAD
-245 AERGY
+245 TERGY

-258 LQTLLC
+258 LQILLC
-264 AEESISVDKSK
+264 AEKSVS
-275 NVDKSINVGKSKNV
+275 VGKSKAADNIME
-289 DKSQNVNKSKDIDKS
+289 KKITDIP
-304 QMANKSKDIDTIM
+304 
-317 GKKTADVSKAESGT
+317 KAESGT
-331 EMVTSSKAEAK
+331 EMVTPSKAEAENDAVV
-342 SGVIA
+342 GMI
-347 GKVDSKMD
+347 DNKMN

-362 MGASKGL
+362 MGASKGV
-369 TREVHDA
+369 TREVSDA

-391 PYKPHIEKKPYYLGK
+391 PYKPRMEKRPYYLGK
-406 DIVPYLENLFLQS
+406 DIVPYLEDLFLQS

-451 TEKRFFADIRIL
+451 AEKRFLADIRIL
-463 PGISSVSYLT
+463 PGISSVSYLA
-473 SCIGESYHD
+473 SCIRESYQD

-489 GKLLPGLAR
+489 GKLLPDLAR

-514 DMRKLGTALT
+514 DMRKLGITLT
-524 EAFMDDCIITAG
+524 EAFMNDCVITAG
-536 YQLSYEDEEIRKLT
+536 YQLSYEDEEIIKLT

-563 ICFIYNPHPKK
+563 ICFIYNPNPKK
-574 RPLTL
+574 RPLTP

-597 VREVS
+597 IREVS

-626 EMAEMSPD
+626 EMADMSPD

-642 KPEAIELIEKNK
+642 KPEAVELIEKNK
-654 EKFRLDNITVIQT
+654 EKFHLDNITVLKT
-667 KAPEGLADLKMPT
+667 KAPEGLMDLKMAT
-680 HAFIGGSGGKMK
+680 HAFIGGSGGNMK

-719 IKEILMAY
+719 IKEIILAY

-765 NRE
+765 G

>member
-63 RMDVG
+63 RMGVS

-90 VEVTANIRK
+90 VEVTANIRE
-99 ASQEAQLP
+99 ASQEAKLP
-107 YLRLKRYLDT
+107 YLRLKRWLDA

-132 ADALEKIEGNILLT
+132 VDALEKTEGNILLT
-146 TGSKELAIYC
+146 TGSKELATYC
-156 SHPLVKERL
+156 SCPLVKDRL

-201 EAILHQFEIAC
+201 EAILHQYEIAC

-235 IPVYVIEPVD
+235 IPVYVIEPAD
-245 AERGY
+245 TERGY

-258 LQTLLC
+258 LQILLC
-264 AEESISVDKSK
+264 AEKSVS
-275 NVDKSINVGKSKNV
+275 VGKSKVADNIME
-289 DKSQNVNKSKDIDKS
+289 KKITDIP
-304 QMANKSKDIDTIM
+304 
-317 GKKTADVSKAESGT
+317 KAESGT
-331 EMVTSSKAEAK
+331 EMVTPSKAEAENDAVV
-342 SGVIA
+342 GMI
-347 GKVDSKMD
+347 DNKMN

-362 MGASKGL
+362 MGASKGV
-369 TREVHDA
+369 TREVSDA

-391 PYKPHIEKKPYYLGK
+391 PYKPRMEKRPYYLGK
-406 DIVPYLENLFLQS
+406 DIVPYLENLVLQS

-438 GCQALAHCLHEAV
+438 GCQALARCLHEAV
-451 TEKRFFADIRIL
+451 AEKRFLADIRIL
-463 PGISSVSYLT
+463 PGISSVSYLA

-482 AAIMSMH
+482 AVILSMH
-489 GKLLPGLAR
+489 GKLLPDLAR

-524 EAFMDDCIITAG
+524 EALMDDCIITAG

-574 RPLTL
+574 RPLTP

-597 VREVS
+597 IREVS

-609 PGAVVYDIGSGT
+609 LGAVVYDIGSGT

-626 EMAEMSPD
+626 EMADMSPD

-642 KPEAIELIEKNK
+642 KPEAVELIEKNK
-654 EKFRLDNITVIQT
+654 EKFHLDNITVIRT
-667 KAPEGLADLKMPT
+667 KAPEGLMDLKMPT
-680 HAFIGGSGGKMK
+680 HAFIGGSGGNMK
-692 EIIETLYQINPGM
+692 EIIETLHQINPGM

-737 QVSRVKELGAYHMM
+737 QVSRVKELGTYHMM

-765 NRE
+765 G

>member
-27 LSEYLSENRIEHTVC
+27 LSEYLSENRIEHMVC

-51 LSASPYMTIHQG
+51 LNASPYMTIHQG

-107 YLRLKRYLDT
+107 YLRLKRCLDT

-132 ADALEKIEGNILLT
+132 VDALEKTEGNILLT
-146 TGSKELAIYC
+146 TGSKELATYC

-165 YVRIL
+165 YVRVL

-235 IPVYVIEPVD
+235 IPVYVIEPSD
-245 AERGY
+245 TERGY

-258 LQTLLC
+258 LQILLC
-264 AEESISVDKSK
+264 AEDDITAGMVD
-275 NVDKSINVGKSKNV
+275 N
-289 DKSQNVNKSKDIDKS
+289 
-304 QMANKSKDIDTIM
+304 
-317 GKKTADVSKAESGT
+317 
-331 EMVTSSKAEAK
+331 
-342 SGVIA
+342 
-347 GKVDSKMD
+347 KMD

-369 TREVHDA
+369 TREVYDA

-438 GCQALAHCLHEAV
+438 GCQALARCLHDAV
-451 TEKRFFADIRIL
+451 AEKRIFADIRIL
-463 PGISSVSYLT
+463 PGISSVSYLA

-482 AAIMSMH
+482 AAILSMH

-574 RPLTL
+574 IPLTP

-597 VREVS
+597 IREVS
-602 ICKLRLY
+602 ICKLRLH

-667 KAPEGLADLKMPT
+667 KAPEGLMDLKMPT

-756 IFVCAFTFG
+756 IFVCAFTFCD
-765 NRE
+765 

>member
-63 RMDVG
+63 RMGVS

-90 VEVTANIRK
+90 VEVTANIRE
-99 ASQEAQLP
+99 ASQEAKLP
-107 YLRLKRYLDT
+107 YLRLKRWLDA

-132 ADALEKIEGNILLT
+132 VDALEKTEGNILLT
-146 TGSKELAIYC
+146 TGSKELATYC
-156 SHPLVKERL
+156 NRPLVKDRL

-201 EAILHQFEIAC
+201 EAILHQYEIAC

-235 IPVYVIEPVD
+235 IPVYVIEPAD
-245 AERGY
+245 TERGY

-264 AEESISVDKSK
+264 AEESISVDKSQ
-275 NVDKSINVGKSKNV
+275 NVDEFKDVDESKAADN
-289 DKSQNVNKSKDIDKS
+289 
-304 QMANKSKDIDTIM
+304 IM
-317 GKKTADVSKAESGT
+317 EKKTTDVPEAESGIEMCTPSKDAT
-331 EMVTSSKAEAK
+331 ENDITAGMV
-342 SGVIA
+342 
-347 GKVDSKMD
+347 DNKMN

-369 TREVHDA
+369 TGEVSDA

-391 PYKPHIEKKPYYLGK
+391 PYKPRMEKKPYYLGK
-406 DIVPYLENLFLQS
+406 DIVPYLENMFLQS

-438 GCQALAHCLHEAV
+438 GCQALARCLHEAV
-451 TEKRFFADIRIL
+451 AEKRFLADIRIL
-463 PGISSVSYLT
+463 PGISSVSYLA
-473 SCIGESYHD
+473 SCIGESYQD

-489 GKLLPGLAR
+489 GKLLPDLAG

-514 DMRKLGTALT
+514 DMRKLGTALS
-524 EAFMDDCIITAG
+524 EALMNDCIITAG
-536 YQLSYEDEEIRKLT
+536 YQLSYEDEEIIKLT

-574 RPLTL
+574 KPLTP

-597 VREVS
+597 IREVS

-626 EMAEMSPD
+626 EMADMSPD

-642 KPEAIELIEKNK
+642 KPEAVELIEKNK
-654 EKFRLDNITVIQT
+654 EKFHLDNITVLKT
-667 KAPEGLADLKMPT
+667 KAPEGLMDLKMAT
-680 HAFIGGSGGKMK
+680 HAFIGGSGGNMK

-719 IKEILMAY
+719 IKEIILAY

-737 QVSRVKELGAYHMM
+737 QVSRVKELGNYHMM

-765 NRE
+765 G

>member
-1 MESLSQSGGITLNR
+1 MESLLQSGGITLNR

-27 LSEYLSENRIEHTVC
+27 LSEYLSENRIEHMVC

-107 YLRLKRYLDT
+107 YLRLKRCLDT
-117 ETEGSVFYFHSNEEC
+117 ETEGRVFYFHSNEEC
-132 ADALEKIEGNILLT
+132 VDALEKTEGNILLT
-146 TGSKELAIYC
+146 TGSKELATYC

-165 YVRIL
+165 YVRVL

-212 MVTKKSGRQ
+212 MVTKKSGRL

-235 IPVYVIEPVD
+235 IPVYVIEPAD
-245 AERGY
+245 TERGY
-250 SMEEVCEK
+250 SMEEVCER
-258 LQTLLC
+258 LQILLC
-264 AEESISVDKSK
+264 AEDGV
-275 NVDKSINVGKSKNV
+275 
-289 DKSQNVNKSKDIDKS
+289 
-304 QMANKSKDIDTIM
+304 
-317 GKKTADVSKAESGT
+317 TA
-331 EMVTSSKAEAK
+331 
-342 SGVIA
+342 GVI
-347 GKVDSKMD
+347 DNKMD

-369 TREVHDA
+369 TREVYDA

-438 GCQALAHCLHEAV
+438 GCQALARCLHEAV
-451 TEKRFFADIRIL
+451 AEKKFLADIRIL
-463 PGISSVSYLT
+463 PGISSVSYLA
-473 SCIGESYHD
+473 SCIGESYQD

-489 GKLLPGLAR
+489 GKLLPDLAR

-514 DMRKLGTALT
+514 DMRKLGTTLT
-524 EAFMDDCIITAG
+524 EAFMNDCIITAG
-536 YQLSYEDEEIRKLT
+536 YQLSYEDEEIIKLT

-574 RPLTL
+574 RPLTP

-597 VREVS
+597 IREVS

-609 PGAVVYDIGSGT
+609 PEAVVYDIGSGT

-626 EMAEMSPD
+626 EMADMSPD

-642 KPEAIELIEKNK
+642 KPEAVELIEKNK
-654 EKFRLDNITVIQT
+654 EKFHLDNITVLKT
-667 KAPEGLADLKMPT
+667 KAPEGLMDLKMAT
-680 HAFIGGSGGKMK
+680 HAFIGGSGGNMK

-756 IFVCAFTFG
+756 IFVCAFTFCD
-765 NRE
+765 

>member
-63 RMDVG
+63 RMG
-68 EMEKLMQTG
+68 ISEMEKLMQTG

-90 VEVTANIRK
+90 VEVTANIRE
-99 ASQEAQLP
+99 ASQEAKLP
-107 YLRLKRYLDT
+107 YLRLKRWLDA

-132 ADALEKIEGNILLT
+132 VDALEKTEGNILLT
-146 TGSKELAIYC
+146 TGSKELATYC
-156 SHPLVKERL
+156 SRPLVKDRL

-201 EAILHQFEIAC
+201 EAILHQYEIAC

-235 IPVYVIEPVD
+235 IPVYVIEPAD
-245 AERGY
+245 TERGY

-264 AEESISVDKSK
+264 AEESISVDKSQ
-275 NVDKSINVGKSKNV
+275 NVDEFKDVDESKAADN
-289 DKSQNVNKSKDIDKS
+289 
-304 QMANKSKDIDTIM
+304 IM
-317 GKKTADVSKAESGT
+317 EKKTTDVPEAESGIEMCTPSKDAT
-331 EMVTSSKAEAK
+331 ENDITAGMV
-342 SGVIA
+342 
-347 GKVDSKMD
+347 DNKMN

-362 MGASKGL
+362 MGAPKGL
-369 TREVHDA
+369 TGEVSDA

-391 PYKPHIEKKPYYLGK
+391 PYKPRMEKKPYYLGK
-406 DIVPYLENLFLQS
+406 DIVPYLENMFLQS

-438 GCQALAHCLHEAV
+438 GCQALARCLHEAV
-451 TEKRFFADIRIL
+451 AEKRFLADIRIL
-463 PGISSVSYLT
+463 PGISSVSYLA
-473 SCIGESYHD
+473 SCIGESYQD

-489 GKLLPGLAR
+489 GKLLPDLAR
-498 RIQENEKT
+498 RIQENEQT

-524 EAFMDDCIITAG
+524 EALMNDCIITAG

-574 RPLTL
+574 RPLTP

-597 VREVS
+597 IREVS

-626 EMAEMSPD
+626 EMADMSPD

-642 KPEAIELIEKNK
+642 KPEAVELIEKNK
-654 EKFRLDNITVIQT
+654 EKFHLDNITVIKT
-667 KAPEGLADLKMPT
+667 KAPEGLMDLKMAT
-680 HAFIGGSGGKMK
+680 HAFIGGSGGNMK

-719 IKEILMAY
+719 IKELLSSY

-737 QVSRVKELGAYHMM
+737 QVSRVKELGNYHMM

-765 NRE
+765 G

>member
-1 MESLSQSGGITLNR
+1 MESLSQSGGIGLNR

-51 LSASPYMTIHQG
+51 LSASSYMTIHQG
-63 RMDVG
+63 RMGVG

-90 VEVTANIRK
+90 VEVTANIRE
-99 ASQEAQLP
+99 ASQEAKLP
-107 YLRLKRYLDT
+107 YLRLKRWLDA

-132 ADALEKIEGNILLT
+132 ADALEKTEGNILLT
-146 TGSKELAIYC
+146 TGSKELEIYC
-156 SHPLVKERL
+156 SRPLVKDRL

-201 EAILHQFEIAC
+201 EAILHQYEIAC

-221 GGYPEKLEAAKRAG
+221 GGYPEKLEAAERAG
-235 IPVYVIEPVD
+235 IPVYVIEPAD
-245 AERGY
+245 TERGY

-258 LQTLLC
+258 LQILLC

-275 NVDKSINVGKSKNV
+275 NVDKS
-289 DKSQNVNKSKDIDKS
+289 QNVNKSIAID
-304 QMANKSKDIDTIM
+304 NIM
-317 GKKTADVSKAESGT
+317 EKKITDVPEAESGI
-331 EMVTSSKAEAK
+331 EMFTPSKDEAENDAA
-342 SGVIA
+342 A
-347 GKVDSKMD
+347 GMIDNKMD

-369 TREVHDA
+369 TREVYDA

-391 PYKPHIEKKPYYLGK
+391 PYSPRMEKMSYYLGK
-406 DIVPYLENLFLQS
+406 DIVPYLEDLFLQS

-438 GCQALAHCLHEAV
+438 GCQALARCLHEAV
-451 TEKRFFADIRIL
+451 AEKRFLADIRIL
-463 PGISSVSYLT
+463 PGISSVSYLA

-482 AAIMSMH
+482 AAILSMH
-489 GKLLPGLAR
+489 GKLLPDLAR

-514 DMRKLGTALT
+514 DMRKLGTTLT

-536 YQLSYEDEEIRKLT
+536 YQLSYENEEIRKLT
-550 PKECLSCEKEGLY
+550 PKECMSCEKEGLY

-574 RPLTL
+574 RPLTP

-597 VREVS
+597 IREVS

-626 EMAEMSPD
+626 EMADMSPD

-642 KPEAIELIEKNK
+642 KPEAVELIEKNK
-654 EKFRLDNITVIQT
+654 EKFHLDNITVIRT
-667 KAPEGLADLKMPT
+667 KAPEGLMDLKMPT
-680 HAFIGGSGGKMK
+680 HAFIGGSGGNMK

-719 IKEILMAY
+719 IKELLSSY

-737 QVSRVKELGAYHMM
+737 QVSRVKELGTYHMM

-756 IFVCAFTFG
+756 IFVCTFNFG
-765 NRE
+765 G

>member
-1 MESLSQSGGITLNR
+1 MESLSQSGGIGLNR

-63 RMDVG
+63 RMGVS

-90 VEVTANIRK
+90 VEVTANIRE
-99 ASQEAQLP
+99 ASQEAKLP
-107 YLRLKRYLDT
+107 YLRLKRCLDT

-132 ADALEKIEGNILLT
+132 AEALEKTEGNILLT
-146 TGSKELAIYC
+146 TGSKELETYC
-156 SHPLVKERL
+156 SRPLVKDRL

-221 GGYPEKLEAAKRAG
+221 GGYPEKLEAAERAG
-235 IPVYVIEPVD
+235 IPVYVIEPAD
-245 AERGY
+245 TERGY

-258 LQTLLC
+258 LQLLLC
-264 AEESISVDKSK
+264 VEKSVSVDKSK
-275 NVDKSINVGKSKNV
+275 SVDELKDV
-289 DKSQNVNKSKDIDKS
+289 DDMMKD
-304 QMANKSKDIDTIM
+304 
-317 GKKTADVSKAESGT
+317 KTADIPKAEPVV
-331 EMVTSSKAEAK
+331 EMFTPSKAEAEND
-342 SGVIA
+342 VTA
-347 GKVDSKMD
+347 GKVDNKMD

-369 TREVHDA
+369 TREVYDA

-391 PYKPHIEKKPYYLGK
+391 PYSPRMEKKSYYLGK
-406 DIVPYLENLFLQS
+406 DIVPYLEDLFLQS

-451 TEKRFFADIRIL
+451 AEKRFLADIRIL
-463 PGISSVSYLT
+463 PGISSVSYLA

-482 AAIMSMH
+482 AAILSMH
-489 GKLLPGLAR
+489 GKLLPDLAR

-514 DMRKLGTALT
+514 DMRKLGNALS
-524 EAFMDDCIITAG
+524 EAFMADCIITAG

-574 RPLTL
+574 RPLTP

-597 VREVS
+597 IREVS

-626 EMAEMSPD
+626 EMADMSPD

-642 KPEAIELIEKNK
+642 KPEAVELIKKNK
-654 EKFRLDNITVIQT
+654 EKFHLDNITVIRT
-667 KAPEGLADLKMPT
+667 KAPEGFMDLKMPT
-680 HAFIGGSGGKMK
+680 HAFIGGSSGNMK
-692 EIIETLYQINPGM
+692 EIIETLHQINPGM

-765 NRE
+765 G

>member
-1 MESLSQSGGITLNR
+1 MESLSQSGGIGLNR

-63 RMDVG
+63 RMGVS

-90 VEVTANIRK
+90 VEVTANIRE
-99 ASQEAQLP
+99 ASQEAKLP
-107 YLRLKRYLDT
+107 YLRLKRWLDT

-132 ADALEKIEGNILLT
+132 VDALEKTEGNILLT
-146 TGSKELAIYC
+146 TGSKELATYC
-156 SHPLVKERL
+156 SRPLVKDRL

-183 IKGKQM
+183 IRGKQM

-201 EAILHQFEIAC
+201 EAILHQYEIAC

-221 GGYPEKLEAAKRAG
+221 GGYPEKLEAARRAG
-235 IPVYVIEPVD
+235 IPVYVIEP
-245 AERGY
+245 AGTERGY

-258 LQTLLC
+258 LEILLC
-264 AEESISVDKSK
+264 AEKSVSVDKSK
-275 NVDKSINVGKSKNV
+275 SVDELKDV
-289 DKSQNVNKSKDIDKS
+289 DDMMKD
-304 QMANKSKDIDTIM
+304 
-317 GKKTADVSKAESGT
+317 KTADVPKAESGI
-331 EMVTSSKAEAK
+331 EMVTPSKAEAENDAA
-342 SGVIA
+342 A
-347 GKVDSKMD
+347 GMIDNKMD

-369 TREVHDA
+369 TREVYDA

-391 PYKPHIEKKPYYLGK
+391 PYKPRMEKKPYYLGK
-406 DIVPYLENLFLQS
+406 DIVPYLENLVLQS
-419 AGKRYRVVV
+419 TGKRYRVVV

-438 GCQALAHCLHEAV
+438 GCQALARCLHEAV
-451 TEKRFFADIRIL
+451 AEKRFLADIRIL
-463 PGISSVSYLT
+463 PGISSVSYLA

-482 AAIMSMH
+482 AAILSMH

-514 DMRKLGTALT
+514 DMRKLGTALS
-524 EAFMDDCIITAG
+524 EALMDDCIITAG

-574 RPLTL
+574 RPLTP
-579 GIADEEF
+579 GIADAEF

-597 VREVS
+597 IREVS

-626 EMAEMSPD
+626 EMADMSPD

-642 KPEAIELIEKNK
+642 KPEAVELIEKNK
-654 EKFRLDNITVIQT
+654 EKFHLDNITVIQT
-667 KAPEGLADLKMPT
+667 KAPEGLMDLKMPT
-680 HAFIGGSGGKMK
+680 HAFIGGSGGNMK
-692 EIIETLYQINPGM
+692 EIIETLHQINPGM

-737 QVSRVKELGAYHMM
+737 QVSRVKELGTYHMM

-765 NRE
+765 G

>member
-1 MESLSQSGGITLNR
+1 MESLLQSGGITLNR

-27 LSEYLSENRIEHTVC
+27 LSEYLSENRIEHMVC

-107 YLRLKRYLDT
+107 YLRLKRCLDT
-117 ETEGSVFYFHSNEEC
+117 ETEGRVFYFHSNEEC
-132 ADALEKIEGNILLT
+132 VDALEKTEGNILLT
-146 TGSKELAIYC
+146 TGSKELATYC

-165 YVRIL
+165 YVRVL

-212 MVTKKSGRQ
+212 MVTKKSGRL

-235 IPVYVIEPVD
+235 IPVYVIEPAD
-245 AERGY
+245 TERGY
-250 SMEEVCEK
+250 SMEEVCER
-258 LQTLLC
+258 LQILLC
-264 AEESISVDKSK
+264 AEDGV
-275 NVDKSINVGKSKNV
+275 
-289 DKSQNVNKSKDIDKS
+289 
-304 QMANKSKDIDTIM
+304 
-317 GKKTADVSKAESGT
+317 TA
-331 EMVTSSKAEAK
+331 
-342 SGVIA
+342 GVI
-347 GKVDSKMD
+347 DNKMD

-369 TREVHDA
+369 TREVYDA

-428 LFSGDSGCYS
+428 LFSGDSGSYS

-451 TEKRFFADIRIL
+451 AEKRFFADIRIL
-463 PGISSVSYLT
+463 PGISSVSYLA

-482 AAIMSMH
+482 AAILSMH

-514 DMRKLGTALT
+514 DMRKLGTTLT

-574 RPLTL
+574 IPLTP

-597 VREVS
+597 IREVS
-602 ICKLRLY
+602 ICKLHLH
-609 PGAVVYDIGSGT
+609 PSAVVYDIGSGT

-634 IEVFALEQ
+634 IEVYALEQ

-654 EKFRLDNITVIQT
+654 EKIRLDNITVIQT
-667 KAPEGLADLKMPT
+667 KAPEGLMDLKMPT

-719 IKEILMAY
+719 IKEIILAY

-756 IFVCAFTFG
+756 IFVCAFTFDG
-765 NRE
+765 

>member
-1 MESLSQSGGITLNR
+1 MESLSQSGGIGLNR

-63 RMDVG
+63 RMGVS

-90 VEVTANIRK
+90 VEVTANIRE
-99 ASQEAQLP
+99 ASQEAKLP
-107 YLRLKRYLDT
+107 YLRLKRCLDT

-132 ADALEKIEGNILLT
+132 AEALEKTEGNILLT
-146 TGSKELAIYC
+146 TGSKELATYC
-156 SHPLVKERL
+156 SRPLVKDRL

-201 EAILHQFEIAC
+201 EAILHQYEIAC

-221 GGYPEKLEAAKRAG
+221 GGYPEKLEAARRAG
-235 IPVYVIEPVD
+235 IPVYVIEP
-245 AERGY
+245 AGTERGY

-258 LQTLLC
+258 LKILLC
-264 AEESISVDKSK
+264 AEKSVSVDKSK
-275 NVDKSINVGKSKNV
+275 AVDNIMEKKIT
-289 DKSQNVNKSKDIDKS
+289 DIPE
-304 QMANKSKDIDTIM
+304 
-317 GKKTADVSKAESGT
+317 AESGI
-331 EMVTSSKAEAK
+331 EMVTPSKAEAEND
-342 SGVIA
+342 VTA
-347 GKVDSKMD
+347 GKVDNKMD

-369 TREVHDA
+369 TREVYDA

-391 PYKPHIEKKPYYLGK
+391 PYKPCMEKKPYYLGK
-406 DIVPYLENLFLQS
+406 DIVPYLEDLFLQS

-451 TEKRFFADIRIL
+451 AEKRFLADIRIL
-463 PGISSVSYLT
+463 PGISSVSYLA

-482 AAIMSMH
+482 AAILSMH
-489 GKLLPGLAR
+489 GKLLPDLAR

-524 EAFMDDCIITAG
+524 EAFMNDCNITAG

-550 PKECLSCEKEGLY
+550 PKECMSCEKEGLY

-574 RPLTL
+574 RTLTP

-597 VREVS
+597 IREVS

-626 EMAEMSPD
+626 EMADMSPD

-642 KPEAIELIEKNK
+642 KPEAVELIEKNK
-654 EKFRLDNITVIQT
+654 EKFHLDNITVIRT
-667 KAPEGLADLKMPT
+667 KAPEGLMKLKKPT
-680 HAFIGGSGGKMK
+680 HAFIGGSSGNMK
-692 EIIETLYQINPGM
+692 EIIETLHQINPGM

-719 IKEILMAY
+719 IKELLSSY
-727 PVCDTEFVQL
+727 PVYDTEFVQL
-737 QVSRVKELGAYHMM
+737 QVSRVKELGVYHMM

-756 IFVCAFTFG
+756 IFVCAFNFG
-765 NRE
+765 G

>member
-1 MESLSQSGGITLNR
+1 MESLSQSGGIMLNR

-77 SFAAVVDATHPYA
+77 SFSAVVDATHPYA

-107 YLRLKRYLDT
+107 YLRLKRCLDT

-132 ADALEKIEGNILLT
+132 VDALEKTEGNILLT
-146 TGSKELAIYC
+146 NGSKELATYC
-156 SHPLVKERL
+156 NHPMVKERL

-189 IAMQGPFSTEMN
+189 IAMQGPFSAEMN

-235 IPVYVIEPVD
+235 IPVYVIEPSD
-245 AERGY
+245 TERGY

-258 LQTLLC
+258 LQILLC
-264 AEESISVDKSK
+264 AEESVSVDKSK
-275 NVDKSINVGKSKNV
+275 DADDMMEN
-289 DKSQNVNKSKDIDKS
+289 
-304 QMANKSKDIDTIM
+304 
-317 GKKTADVSKAESGT
+317 KTADVHKAESGT
-331 EMVTSSKAEAK
+331 EMFTSSKTEAE
-342 SGVIA
+342 SDVTA
-347 GKVDSKMD
+347 GMIDNKMD

-362 MGASKGL
+362 MGALKGL
-369 TREVHDA
+369 TREVSDA

-451 TEKRFFADIRIL
+451 AEKRFFADIRIL
-463 PGISSVSYLT
+463 PGISSVSYLA

-482 AAIMSMH
+482 AAILSMH

-514 DMRKLGTALT
+514 DMRKLGTALS

-563 ICFIYNPHPKK
+563 ICFIYNPHPEKI
-574 RPLTL
+574 PLTP

-597 VREVS
+597 IREVS
-602 ICKLRLY
+602 ICKMRLY
-609 PGAVVYDIGSGT
+609 PGVVVYDIGSGT

-642 KPEAIELIEKNK
+642 KPEAIELIKKNK

-667 KAPEGLADLKMPT
+667 KAPEGLMDLKMPT
-680 HAFIGGSGGKMK
+680 HAFIGGSSGKMK

>member
-63 RMDVG
+63 RMGVG

-90 VEVTANIRK
+90 VEVTANIRE
-99 ASQEAQLP
+99 ASQEAKLP
-107 YLRLKRYLDT
+107 YLRLKRWLDA

-132 ADALEKIEGNILLT
+132 AEALEKTEGNILLT
-146 TGSKELAIYC
+146 TGSKELETYC
-156 SHPLVKERL
+156 SRPLVKDRL

-201 EAILHQFEIAC
+201 EAILHQYEIAC

-221 GGYPEKLEAAKRAG
+221 GGYPEKLEAAERAG
-235 IPVYVIEPVD
+235 IPVYVIEPAD
-245 AERGY
+245 TERGY

-258 LQTLLC
+258 LQLLLC
-264 AEESISVDKSK
+264 VEKSVSVDKSK
-275 NVDKSINVGKSKNV
+275 NVDKSQNINKSEDI

-304 QMANKSKDIDTIM
+304 KAVDELKDVDDM
-317 GKKTADVSKAESGT
+317 MKDKTADIPKAEPGV
-331 EMVTSSKAEAK
+331 EMVTPSKAEAEND
-342 SGVIA
+342 VTA
-347 GKVDSKMD
+347 GKVDNKMD

-362 MGASKGL
+362 MGASKGH
-369 TREVHDA
+369 TREVYDA

-391 PYKPHIEKKPYYLGK
+391 PYKPRMEKKPYYLGK
-406 DIVPYLENLFLQS
+406 DIVPYLENLVLQS

-438 GCQALAHCLHEAV
+438 GCQALARCLHEAV
-451 TEKRFFADIRIL
+451 AEKRFLADIRIL
-463 PGISSVSYLT
+463 SYLA

-482 AAIMSMH
+482 AAILSIH
-489 GKLLPGLAR
+489 GKLLPDLAR

-514 DMRKLGTALT
+514 DMRKLGTTLT

-550 PKECLSCEKEGLY
+550 PKECMSCEKEGL
-563 ICFIYNPHPKK
+563 YNPHPKK
-574 RPLTL
+574 RPLTP

-597 VREVS
+597 IREVS

-626 EMAEMSPD
+626 EMADMSPD

-642 KPEAIELIEKNK
+642 KPEAVELIEKNK
-654 EKFRLDNITVIQT
+654 EKFHLDNITVIRT
-667 KAPEGLADLKMPT
+667 KAPEGLMNLKMPT
-680 HAFIGGSGGKMK
+680 HAFIGGSGGNMK
-692 EIIETLYQINPGM
+692 EIIDTLHQINSGM
-705 RIVINAVSI
+705 RIVINA
-714 ETLCE
+714 
-719 IKEILMAY
+719 
-727 PVCDTEFVQL
+727 VCDTEFVQL
-737 QVSRVKELGAYHMM
+737 QVSRVKELGTYHMM

-765 NRE
+765 G

>member
-27 LSEYLSENRIEHTVC
+27 LSEYLSENRIEHTAC

-63 RMDVG
+63 RMGVS

-90 VEVTANIRK
+90 VEVTANIRE
-99 ASQEAQLP
+99 ASQEAKLP
-107 YLRLKRYLDT
+107 YLRLKRCLDT

-132 ADALEKIEGNILLT
+132 AEALEKTEGNILLT
-146 TGSKELAIYC
+146 TGSKELATYC
-156 SHPLVKERL
+156 SRPLVKDRL

-201 EAILHQFEIAC
+201 EAILHQYEIAC

-221 GGYPEKLEAAKRAG
+221 GGYPEKLEAAERAG
-235 IPVYVIEPVD
+235 IPVYVIEP
-245 AERGY
+245 AGTERGY

-258 LQTLLC
+258 LQILLC
-264 AEESISVDKSK
+264 AEKSVSVDKSK
-275 NVDKSINVGKSKNV
+275 SVDELKDV
-289 DKSQNVNKSKDIDKS
+289 DDMMKD
-304 QMANKSKDIDTIM
+304 
-317 GKKTADVSKAESGT
+317 KTADIPEAESGIEMCTPSKDAT
-331 EMVTSSKAEAK
+331 ENDITAGMV
-342 SGVIA
+342 
-347 GKVDSKMD
+347 DNKMN

-369 TREVHDA
+369 TGEVSDA

-391 PYKPHIEKKPYYLGK
+391 PYKPRMEKKPYYLGK
-406 DIVPYLENLFLQS
+406 DIVPYLESMFLQS

-438 GCQALAHCLHEAV
+438 GCQALARCLHEAV
-451 TEKRFFADIRIL
+451 AEKRFLADIRIL
-463 PGISSVSYLT
+463 PGISSVSYLA
-473 SCIGESYHD
+473 SCIGESYQD

-489 GKLLPGLAR
+489 GKWLPDLAG

-514 DMRKLGTALT
+514 DMRKLGTALS
-524 EAFMDDCIITAG
+524 EALMNDCIITAG

-574 RPLTL
+574 RPLTP

-597 VREVS
+597 IREVS

-626 EMAEMSPD
+626 EMADMSPD

-642 KPEAIELIEKNK
+642 KPEAVELIEKNK
-654 EKFRLDNITVIQT
+654 EKFHLDNITVIRT
-667 KAPEGLADLKMPT
+667 KAPEGLMDLKMPT
-680 HAFIGGSGGKMK
+680 HAFIGGSGGNMK
-692 EIIETLYQINPGM
+692 EIIETLHQINPGM

-737 QVSRVKELGAYHMM
+737 QVSRVKELGTYHMM

-756 IFVCAFTFG
+756 IFVCAFNFG
-765 NRE
+765 G

>member
-1 MESLSQSGGITLNR
+1 MESLLQSGGITLNR

-27 LSEYLSENRIEHTVC
+27 LSEYLSENRIEHMVC

-107 YLRLKRYLDT
+107 YLRLKRCLDT
-117 ETEGSVFYFHSNEEC
+117 ETEGRVFYFHSNEEC
-132 ADALEKIEGNILLT
+132 VDALEKTEGNILLT
-146 TGSKELAIYC
+146 TGSKELATYC

-165 YVRIL
+165 YVRVL

-212 MVTKKSGRQ
+212 MVTKKSGRL

-235 IPVYVIEPVD
+235 IPVYVIEPAD
-245 AERGY
+245 TERGY
-250 SMEEVCEK
+250 SMEEVCER
-258 LQTLLC
+258 LQILLC
-264 AEESISVDKSK
+264 AEDGV
-275 NVDKSINVGKSKNV
+275 
-289 DKSQNVNKSKDIDKS
+289 
-304 QMANKSKDIDTIM
+304 
-317 GKKTADVSKAESGT
+317 TA
-331 EMVTSSKAEAK
+331 
-342 SGVIA
+342 GVI
-347 GKVDSKMD
+347 DNKMD

-369 TREVHDA
+369 TREVYDA

-428 LFSGDSGCYS
+428 LFSGDSGSYS

-451 TEKRFFADIRIL
+451 AEKRFFADIRIL
-463 PGISSVSYLT
+463 PGISSVSYLA

-482 AAIMSMH
+482 AAILSMH

-514 DMRKLGTALT
+514 DMRKLGTTLT

-574 RPLTL
+574 IPLTP

-597 VREVS
+597 IREVS
-602 ICKLRLY
+602 ICKLHLH

-634 IEVFALEQ
+634 IEVYALEQ

-654 EKFRLDNITVIQT
+654 EKIRLDNITVIQT
-667 KAPEGLADLKMPT
+667 KAPEGLMDLKMPT

-756 IFVCAFTFG
+756 IFVCAFTFCD
-765 NRE
+765 

>member
-1 MESLSQSGGITLNR
+1 MESLSQSGGIGLNR

-63 RMDVG
+63 RMGVS

-90 VEVTANIRK
+90 VEVTANIRE
-99 ASQEAQLP
+99 ASQEAKLP
-107 YLRLKRYLDT
+107 YLRLKRWLDA

-132 ADALEKIEGNILLT
+132 VEALEKTEGNILLT

-156 SHPLVKERL
+156 SRPLVKDRL

-201 EAILHQFEIAC
+201 EAILHQYEIAC

-221 GGYPEKLEAAKRAG
+221 GGYPEKLEAARRAG
-235 IPVYVIEPVD
+235 IPVYVIEPAD
-245 AERGY
+245 TERGY

-258 LQTLLC
+258 LQLLLC
-264 AEESISVDKSK
+264 VEKSVSVDKSK
-275 NVDKSINVGKSKNV
+275 NVDKS
-289 DKSQNVNKSKDIDKS
+289 QNINKSIAID
-304 QMANKSKDIDTIM
+304 NIM
-317 GKKTADVSKAESGT
+317 EKKITDVPEAESGI
-331 EMVTSSKAEAK
+331 EMFTPSKAEAENDAA
-342 SGVIA
+342 A
-347 GKVDSKMD
+347 GMIDNKMD

-369 TREVHDA
+369 TREVYDA

-391 PYKPHIEKKPYYLGK
+391 PYKPRMEKKPYYLGK
-406 DIVPYLENLFLQS
+406 DIVPYLEDLFLQS

-451 TEKRFFADIRIL
+451 AEKRFFADIRIL
-463 PGISSVSYLT
+463 PGISSVSYLA

-482 AAIMSMH
+482 AAILSMH

-524 EAFMDDCIITAG
+524 EAFMNDCNITAG

-574 RPLTL
+574 RPLTP

-597 VREVS
+597 IREVS

-626 EMAEMSPD
+626 EMADMSPD

-642 KPEAIELIEKNK
+642 KPEAVELIEKNK
-654 EKFRLDNITVIQT
+654 EKFHLDNITVIRT
-667 KAPEGLADLKMPT
+667 KAPEGFMDLKMPT
-680 HAFIGGSGGKMK
+680 HAFIGGSGGNMK
-692 EIIETLYQINPGM
+692 EIIETLHQINPGM

-737 QVSRVKELGAYHMM
+737 QVSRVKELGVYHMM

-756 IFVCAFTFG
+756 IFVCAFNFG
-765 NRE
+765 G

>member
-63 RMDVG
+63 RMGVS

-90 VEVTANIRK
+90 VEVTANIRE
-99 ASQEAQLP
+99 ASQEAKLP
-107 YLRLKRYLDT
+107 YLRLKRWLDA

-132 ADALEKIEGNILLT
+132 VDALEKTEGNILLT
-146 TGSKELAIYC
+146 TGSKELATYC
-156 SHPLVKERL
+156 SRPLVKDRL

-201 EAILHQFEIAC
+201 EAILHQYEIAC

-235 IPVYVIEPVD
+235 IPVYVIEPAD
-245 AERGY
+245 TERGY

-264 AEESISVDKSK
+264 AEESISVDKSQ
-275 NVDKSINVGKSKNV
+275 NVDE
-289 DKSQNVNKSKDIDKS
+289 SKDVDE
-304 QMANKSKDIDTIM
+304 SKAADNIM
-317 GKKTADVSKAESGT
+317 EKKTTDVPEAESGIEMCTPSKDAT
-331 EMVTSSKAEAK
+331 ENDITAGMV
-342 SGVIA
+342 
-347 GKVDSKMD
+347 DNKMN

-369 TREVHDA
+369 TGEVSDA

-391 PYKPHIEKKPYYLGK
+391 PYKPRMEKKPYYLGK
-406 DIVPYLENLFLQS
+406 DIVPYLESMFLQS

-438 GCQALAHCLHEAV
+438 GCQALARCLHEAV
-451 TEKRFFADIRIL
+451 AEKRFLADIRIL
-463 PGISSVSYLT
+463 PGISSVSYLA
-473 SCIGESYHD
+473 SCIGESYQN

-489 GKLLPGLAR
+489 GKLLPDLAR
-498 RIQENEKT
+498 RIQENEQT

-514 DMRKLGTALT
+514 DMRKLGTALS
-524 EAFMDDCIITAG
+524 EALMNDCIITAG

-563 ICFIYNPHPKK
+563 ICFIYNPNPKK
-574 RPLTL
+574 KPLTP

-597 VREVS
+597 IREVS

-626 EMAEMSPD
+626 EMADMSPD

-642 KPEAIELIEKNK
+642 KPEAVELIEKNK
-654 EKFRLDNITVIQT
+654 EKFHLDNITVLKT
-667 KAPEGLADLKMPT
+667 KAPEGLMDLKMAT
-680 HAFIGGSGGKMK
+680 HAFIGGSGGNMK

-719 IKEILMAY
+719 IKEIILAY

-765 NRE
+765 G

>member
-27 LSEYLSENRIEHTVC
+27 LSEYLSKNRIEHTVC

-63 RMDVG
+63 RMGVS

-77 SFAAVVDATHPYA
+77 SFASVVDATHPYA
-90 VEVTANIRK
+90 VEVTANIRE
-99 ASQEAQLP
+99 ASQEAKLP
-107 YLRLKRYLDT
+107 YLRLKRWLDA

-132 ADALEKIEGNILLT
+132 VDALEKTEGNILLT
-146 TGSKELAIYC
+146 TGSKELATYC
-156 SHPLVKERL
+156 SRPLVKDRL

-201 EAILHQFEIAC
+201 EAILHQYEIAC

-235 IPVYVIEPVD
+235 IPVYVIEPAD
-245 AERGY
+245 TERGY

-275 NVDKSINVGKSKNV
+275 NVDKSQNVGKSKNV
-289 DKSQNVNKSKDIDKS
+289 DEFKNVDESKAAD
-304 QMANKSKDIDTIM
+304 NIM
-317 GKKTADVSKAESGT
+317 EKKTTDVPEAESGIEMCTPSKDAT
-331 EMVTSSKAEAK
+331 ENDITAGMV
-342 SGVIA
+342 
-347 GKVDSKMD
+347 DNKMN

-369 TREVHDA
+369 TGEVSDA

-391 PYKPHIEKKPYYLGK
+391 PYKPRMEKKPYYLGK
-406 DIVPYLENLFLQS
+406 DIVPYLENMFLQS

-438 GCQALAHCLHEAV
+438 GCQALARCLHEAV
-451 TEKRFFADIRIL
+451 AEKRFLADIRIL
-463 PGISSVSYLT
+463 PGISSVSYLA
-473 SCIGESYHD
+473 SCIGESYQD

-489 GKLLPGLAR
+489 GKLLPDLAG

-514 DMRKLGTALT
+514 DMRKLGTALS
-524 EAFMDDCIITAG
+524 EALMNDCIITAG

-563 ICFIYNPHPKK
+563 ICFIYNPNPKK
-574 RPLTL
+574 KPLTP

-597 VREVS
+597 IREVS

-626 EMAEMSPD
+626 EMADMSPD

-642 KPEAIELIEKNK
+642 KPEAVELIEKNK
-654 EKFRLDNITVIQT
+654 EKFHLDNITVIKT
-667 KAPEGLADLKMPT
+667 KAPEGLMDLKMAT
-680 HAFIGGSGGKMK
+680 HAFIGGSGGNMK

-719 IKEILMAY
+719 IKEIILAY

-756 IFVCAFTFG
+756 IFVCAFTIG
-765 NRE
+765 G